1 MCYLFFPAYRSRAQK
16 HTCFGLLWLTLIVS
30 LPELFIAC
38 LPLLNLVCELQGLSL
53 PVLTEGSCH
62 LSLITSDSRKDS
74 TLITYLLPHS
84 HKIQHSI
91 PRITLQT
98 SQATE
103 HQIVFLPYDLVSWC
117 PLWFLITAQIG
128 FWV

>member
-1 MCYLFFPAYRSRAQK
+1 MPSLPVIFLNDVLTLFPRAQIQGSGN
-16 HTCFGLLWLTLIVS
+16 TLVGLLWLTLIVS

-84 HKIQHSI
+84 HKIQQSI
-91 PRITLQT
+91 PRITPQT

-103 HQIVFLPYDLVSWC
+103 HQIDFLHYDLLS
-117 PLWFLITAQIG
+117 
-128 FWV
+128 